1 VAFFQA
7 RTALSDLED
16 DDPASD
22 RKNQLSQQ
30 CRRLAGATGCTH
42 GDTQPAIATSP
53 IRPATTIRV
62 RRKVV
67 RRMSV
72 LLEKRSN
79 GVAVITLNRPQ
90 VLNALDVPAKERLGS
105 IWQEIADDPAVR
117 VAVLTGAGEKA
128 FCAGSDIKEI
138 NRTGRMVTTDILLRA
153 IPGVGVPLVKPVIAA
168 LHGYCIGMGMTLA
181 LHCDLRL
188 AAKDAVLGYPE
199 VRHGMISAVS
209 ALHLP
214 QVIPSALALEML
226 LIGRNI
232 SAEEAWRWGLVN
244 AVVDDV
250 AAEAE
255 RWAVTIAGYSPAAVQ
270 ATKRLATFWRRSSDA
285 ERSEI
290 EAVRAMV
297 ETHDDYKEGAA
308 AFSGRR

>member
-1 VAFFQA
+1 
-7 RTALSDLED
+7 
-16 DDPASD
+16 
-22 RKNQLSQQ
+22 
-30 CRRLAGATGCTH
+30 
-42 GDTQPAIATSP
+42 
-53 IRPATTIRV
+53 
-62 RRKVV
+62 
-67 RRMSV
+67 MSV

-153 IPGVGVPLVKPVIAA
+153 IPGVGVPQVKPVIAA

-188 AAKDAVLGYPE
+188 AAKGAVLGYPE
-199 VRHGMISAVS
+199 VRHGMISAAS

-270 ATKRLATFWRRSSDA
+270 ATKRLATFSRRSTDA

-290 EAVRAMV
+290 EAVRSMV

>member
-1 VAFFQA
+1 
-7 RTALSDLED
+7 
-16 DDPASD
+16 
-22 RKNQLSQQ
+22 
-30 CRRLAGATGCTH
+30 
-42 GDTQPAIATSP
+42 
-53 IRPATTIRV
+53 
-62 RRKVV
+62 
-67 RRMSV
+67 MSV

-188 AAKDAVLGYPE
+188 AAKNTVLGYPE
-199 VRHGMISAVS
+199 VRHGMISAVG
-209 ALHLP
+209 ARP
-214 QVIPSALALEML
+214 PPPSAPHAPARGKP
-226 LIGRNI
+226 GR
-232 SAEEAWRWGLVN
+232 G
-244 AVVDDV
+244 
-250 AAEAE
+250 
-255 RWAVTIAGYSPAAVQ
+255 
-270 ATKRLATFWRRSSDA
+270 
-285 ERSEI
+285 
-290 EAVRAMV
+290 
-297 ETHDDYKEGAA
+297 
-308 AFSGRR
+308 